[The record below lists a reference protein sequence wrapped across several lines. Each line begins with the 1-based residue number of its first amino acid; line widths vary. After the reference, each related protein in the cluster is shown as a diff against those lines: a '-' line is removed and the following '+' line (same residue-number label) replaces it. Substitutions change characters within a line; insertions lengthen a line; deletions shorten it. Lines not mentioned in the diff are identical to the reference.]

1 MKDIDSKSE
10 SSDIS
15 RDSGLDSLG
24 EVEDANEFTQRG
36 GKLSFFVLGNFSCID
51 SSILMIKFNI

>member
-10 SSDIS
+10 SSDVS

-24 EVEDANEFTQRG
+24 EVEDANVFTQRG
-36 GKLSFFVLGNFSCID
+36 GKLSFFVLGNFSCMN
-51 SSILMIKFNI
+51 SSFLMV